1 MNLIESFT
9 DNINKTVMK
18 SIDNVKKGT
27 NNVIDS
33 VGSNAESRLNST
45 NNIIESG
52 IRSVERSTNSIT
64 KSIDNEANKNINFLL
79 RGYNNFIDWLYKT
92 LFNLLIVPL
101 DRTARIS
108 SKNFGFLNLFFTF
121 ITLLITNINDTILK
135 NSVDKV
141 ITTSE
146 KAVGYKLDGR
156 PIGPKKKDKKS
167 RSLPLFM
174 KILRSILLMI
184 ATILDLI
191 LLALVN
197 QVDVFANIVKNLIK
211 G

>member
-27 NNVIDS
+27 NKVIDS

-79 RGYNNFIDWLYKT
+79 RGYNNFIDWLYKI

-121 ITLLITNINDTILK
+121 ITLLITNINGAILK

-156 PIGPKKKDKKS
+156 PIGRKKKEKS

-184 ATILDLI
+184 ATILDLV